1 MQSTTPAK
9 PVVFL
14 SGEIKTPP
22 FGTSARQDA
31 GNALRRLQEGDSLSL
46 PLSRPMPS
54 IGRRCHEL
62 RIAETDETTN
72 AVVAEVSES
81 FRSLRVRPGADG
93 GRPLAVREI
102 SVESPPSF

>member
-1 MQSTTPAK
+1 MQNTTPAK
-9 PVVFL
+9 PVIFL

-22 FGTSARQDA
+22 FGASARQDA

-62 RIAETDETTN
+62 RIAD
-72 AVVAEVSES
+72 AVLVA
-81 FRSLRVRPGADG
+81 
-93 GRPLAVREI
+93 AVFAKKTEQTPIREI
-102 SVESPPSF
+102 DNCKARLAKYDADTKGL